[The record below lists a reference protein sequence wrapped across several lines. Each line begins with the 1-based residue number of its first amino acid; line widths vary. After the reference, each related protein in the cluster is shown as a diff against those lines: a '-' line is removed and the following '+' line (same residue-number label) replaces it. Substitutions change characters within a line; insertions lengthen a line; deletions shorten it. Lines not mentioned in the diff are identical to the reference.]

1 MTPKELETLTH
12 NYGMEGNLNETCIG
26 SLYSTFGRKSGIYYS
41 PTLLYLGYDEPN
53 TVYISRTVVGEIYK
67 GVVYITG
74 DIPFQ
79 NPEYL
84 TMTQA
89 YKPYKMSQDKEIEA
103 AIASLSLQI
112 KQMFEKFKLE
122 DIKKDFDDGTDEN

>member
-12 NYGMEGNLNETCIG
+12 NYGMVGNLNETCIG
-26 SLYSTFGRKSGIYYS
+26 SLYSTFGREGGIYYS
-41 PTLLYLGYDEPN
+41 PTLLYLGGDEPD
-53 TVYISRTVVGEIYK
+53 TVYISRTVDGEIVN
-67 GVVYITG
+67 GTVFIRG

-79 NPEYL
+79 NPEHV

-103 AIASLSLQI
+103 AISSLALQL

-122 DIKKDFDDGTDEN
+122 EINKDFDNGTDEM

>member
-12 NYGMEGNLNETCIG
+12 RYGMEGNLNETCIG

-41 PTLLYLGYDEPN
+41 PTLLYLGDDEPN
-53 TVYISRTVVGEIYK
+53 TVYISRTVDGEI
-67 GVVYITG
+67 VNDTVFIRG

-103 AIASLSLQI
+103 AVASLALQL
-112 KQMFEKFKLE
+112 KQMFERFKLE
-122 DIKKDFDDGTDEN
+122 EINKDFDNGTD